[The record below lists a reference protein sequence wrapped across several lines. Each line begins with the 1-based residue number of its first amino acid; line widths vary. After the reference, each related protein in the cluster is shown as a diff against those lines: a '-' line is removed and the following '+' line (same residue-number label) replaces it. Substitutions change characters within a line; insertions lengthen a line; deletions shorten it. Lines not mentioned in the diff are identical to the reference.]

1 MPKKVTVLNL
11 PGAPGCFIL
20 ILLEIH
26 FAFFFLCLLCI
37 VMMERRIIFRSCQ
50 SFVLN
55 TLPRDQTPLSPFLFS
70 FAGSLSRR
78 VCFPVAALKTL
89 KRSF

>member
-1 MPKKVTVLNL
+1 
-11 PGAPGCFIL
+11 
-20 ILLEIH
+20 
-26 FAFFFLCLLCI
+26 
-37 VMMERRIIFRSCQ
+37 MMERRREGGGGGRKGRRKEEERRIIFRSCQ